1 MKYIKLYE
9 AFSSNTLSKLY
20 AHLKKK
26 NASQNSLSNFK
37 KKMSESMAAL
47 GIPMDKI
54 SDEDVSYL
62 SRKKA
67 LMLKSENIENE
78 KGVGLV
84 KFWFDKDGEYI
95 EATGTGKFA
104 IKQSKQPIG
113 ENCKPFNQTKM
124 DYIKQNPAY
133 FPETGY
139 LMPIPTAEYSPTI
152 PEGSIISNGDYA
164 IATLIDR
171 DGYFDDECLDRI
183 AYGRLFIDEDDKVL
197 YMLHN
202 NEDCEGSEPDDMPE
216 WGFSYGWKIS
226 NNTDHFNFH
235 KVIKSSKPLSYYSE
249 LSEIPDSE
257 DPFEINFSISKD
269 GHLSTLGSSEEKK
282 IKNEADFAIVL
293 RVDDILKRGLKSP
306 KETSLE
312 REEARKGA
320 TALMSDEEFKSINLE
335 RYMENLIKV
344 IGISPE
350 AIELKNLEKAVA
362 SIVSSGAGESYSFFA
377 AISADYR
384 AMDSFCFQIKK
395 MASVQNL
402 GEDAIKAAYD
412 SFYQNYMHIRNNA
425 KERMT
430 ARRQAMAILKRH
442 TELDPIT
449 DAMSRISNK
458 ITKSILSKKI
468 SRGEDIKKICFK
480 LKSLYE
486 MMRDN
491 DYELSY
497 TIRNFLDRILNSEER
512 LLVNYIESAIED
524 YAIRTGDNKTTLL
537 EIDLKKLQEIESY
550 VDDIFTI

>member
-37 KKMSESMAAL
+37 KKMSEAMVAL

-67 LMLKSENIENE
+67 LMLKSKNIENE

-95 EATGTGKFA
+95 ETTGTGKFA
-104 IKQSKQPIG
+104 IKQSKGSIG

-124 DYIKQNPAY
+124 DYIKQNPRD
-133 FPETGY
+133 FPATGY
-139 LMPIPTAEYSPTI
+139 LMPIPKTEYSSTI

-183 AYGRLFIDEDDKVL
+183 AYGRLFIDDEDKVYL
-197 YMLHN
+197 IHN
-202 NEDCEGSEPDDMPE
+202 NEECDGTEPYDMPN
-216 WGFSYGWKIS
+216 WGNYGWKIS

-235 KVIKSSKPLSYYSE
+235 KVIKSSEPLSYYSE
-249 LSEIPDSE
+249 LSEIADSE

-269 GHLSTLGSSEEKK
+269 GNLSTLGLSEEKK

-320 TALMSDEEFKSINLE
+320 TAIMSDEEFKSINLE

-350 AIELKNLEKAVA
+350 AVELKNLEKAVA
-362 SIVSSGAGESYSFFA
+362 SIVSSGSGESYSFFA
-377 AISADYR
+377 TIYADYR
-384 AMDSFCFQIKK
+384 VIDSFCFQIKK

-412 SFYQNYMHIRNNA
+412 SFSSNYKNIRSNA
-425 KERMT
+425 KEKMV

-449 DAMSRISNK
+449 DVMSSISNK

-497 TIRNFLDRILNSEER
+497 TIRNFMDRILNSEER
-512 LLVNYIESAIED
+512 LLASYIESAIED
-524 YAIRTGDNKTTLL
+524 YAILFGDNKTTLL
-537 EIDLKKLQEIESY
+537 EMDLKKLQEIESY
-550 VDDIFTI
+550 VDDIFAI